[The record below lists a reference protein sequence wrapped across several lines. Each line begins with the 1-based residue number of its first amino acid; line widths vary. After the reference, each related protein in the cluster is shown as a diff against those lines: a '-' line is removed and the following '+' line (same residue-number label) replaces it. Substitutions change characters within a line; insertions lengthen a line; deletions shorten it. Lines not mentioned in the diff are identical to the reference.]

1 MQAKSIA
8 NSLLEPR
15 VPRCGARGCRSKA
28 RGCRSTRLPKRCRRR
43 HVITSGAAA
52 LLAWSALP
60 PVLAEAAA
68 AAVLACSALLPVL
81 ADTAAAAPLAV
92 AAPPPVFAEFA
103 AAAVLTAATPPSA
116 CKVIL
121 EYAVPSA
128 LHAWPPG
135 MGLPSTSWCQLPLLS
150 IHKKGSS
157 AFAVEPLQRA
167 LLSLATTCRAR
178 AMNPP

>member
-1 MQAKSIA
+1 M
-8 NSLLEPR
+8 
-15 VPRCGARGCRSKA
+15 
-28 RGCRSTRLPKRCRRR
+28 
-43 HVITSGAAA
+43 ITSGAAA

-135 MGLPSTSWCQLPLLS
+135 MGYVMGWPSTSWSQLPRLS
-150 IHKKGSS
+150 IHKKGFFR
-157 AFAVEPLQRA
+157 FAVEPLQRA
-167 LLSLATTCRAR
+167 SLSLHCRGCACYFCSSVSH
-178 AMNPP
+178 ASLVLEHDPVEPTA